1 MRKLTSVFLVLSMV
15 FGLMSG
21 LSLAPWTG
29 ASAEENDAVPGKV
42 TVIDFADMVT
52 YPDAGAL
59 AEVKVASGSAIGF
72 SAGGKAEWNYG
83 IMSFEKR

>member
-29 ASAEENDAVPGKV
+29 ASAEDSVGESSTDTEGTIPGKL
-42 TVIDFADMVT
+42 TVVDFADT
-52 YPDAGAL
+52 AT
-59 AEVKVASGSAIGF
+59 
-72 SAGGKAEWNYG
+72 
-83 IMSFEKR
+83 